1 MKRVYLDWNA
11 TAPLDSRVLDRMM
24 PYLREQFGN
33 PSSLHE
39 PGRASKRAI
48 EDSRESVARAIG
60 ADPKEVIFCSGAT
73 EANNLAVGGIGGEG
87 FSLVSAIEHPS
98 VLDSAREQARAGAA
112 RTIPVTR
119 DGSVDLDALEDALA
133 ARP

>member
-1 MKRVYLDWNA
+1 MERVYLDWNA
-11 TAPLDSRVLDRMM
+11 TAPLDPRVLDRMM
-24 PYLREQFGN
+24 PYLREHFGN

-39 PGRASKRAI
+39 PGRASRRAI
-48 EDSRESVARAIG
+48 EDSREAVARAIG

-98 VLDSAREQARAGAA
+98 VLDCAREQARHREVRTA
-112 RTIPVTR
+112 RVTR
-119 DGSVDLDALEDALA
+119 EGFVDLD
-133 ARP
+133 